1 MGRRDSRLALTHAR
15 GNKMVATK
23 VRDFLSNLISD
34 PFKPFKLACDIAV
47 LIMAIGAGIWVVKNV
62 AVFMLHVN
70 GFI

>member
-15 GNKMVATK
+15 GNKMVAK

-47 LIMAIGAGIWVVKNV
+47 WIMAVGAGIWVVKNV
-62 AVFMLHVN
+62 AMLVLHVN

>member
-1 MGRRDSRLALTHAR
+1 
-15 GNKMVATK
+15 MVAK

-47 LIMAIGAGIWVVKNV
+47 WIMAVGAGIWVVKNV